1 MGGYLTRLGPVFNL
15 NDEQGSEWETADV
28 PSHRPPVCLVKSSQ
42 THLRYS
48 RLTLFTPLD
57 RHSFL
62 FLGLSPTLFFKVIL
76 YLFPYIVVTTCILL
90 RQAPLFGLSLAPT
103 TPPNSIPASFVLL
116 FCFPYTILCL
126 MASHIAL
133 PGAARPRQRYRV
145 NVSNWRW
152 IKKGFTLL
160 FAFVVATFL
169 LYRLVWT
176 LS

>member
-1 MGGYLTRLGPVFNL
+1 MGGYLIRLGPVFNL
-15 NDEQGSEWETADV
+15 NDEQGLEWETADV

-76 YLFPYIVVTTCILL
+76 CLFPYIVVTTCILL

-103 TPPNSIPASFVLL
+103 TLSILYLQHCLSVL
-116 FCFPYTILCL
+116 FSIYNFMT
-126 MASHIAL
+126 H
-133 PGAARPRQRYRV
+133 
-145 NVSNWRW
+145 
-152 IKKGFTLL
+152 GFTHCPARRCASSSKVPCECVKL
-160 FAFVVATFL
+160 AMD
-169 LYRLVWT
+169 
-176 LS
+176 